1 MSDQSRYRHILK
13 NTSIFGGVQVM
24 QILTAIVKGK
34 IVAILLGP
42 TGMGLNSI
50 FNSVI
55 NMIAEF
61 ANFGLN
67 YSAVRTLAQATE
79 TEDKNRLGHVLY
91 VFNKWIIGC
100 AIIGAL
106 ILIIAAP
113 IISSI
118 SFNNKNYTYSFMW
131 LSLAVIAIIFHKSRL
146 AILQGTRQLNK
157 LAKASL
163 CGSLVGVIIVI
174 PIYLMYGISG
184 ILPAI
189 IISAIATWSISW
201 FISRKT
207 NTTIQLPLRQV
218 FQEGRGMASLGI
230 FMMISNM
237 MSLASTYLLN
247 AFITITGSLADVGLY
262 QGAAS
267 ITNQSVGMIFTAMS
281 VDLLPRLAAVC
292 HNNNQVREIVNQQ
305 AEINI
310 LCVTAIFGA
319 MILFAPL
326 VIYIVLS
333 QEFTTIIP
341 VIRWMLLGMLLR
353 AAAYPVGTISF
364 SKGEKKTFLLYEA
377 IITTSINFLGS
388 AIGYAIYNLEGL
400 SIGFVCS
407 NFLYLILITQVTKRK
422 YQFSFNR
429 SFIQLYIK
437 LFAIA
442 ISIFL
447 CTIFLTS
454 PWIYVCGSL
463 LYIYSLYIIYQELNK
478 RIQLQELWSNLKN
491 KYKKK

>member
-1 MSDQSRYRHILK
+1 
-13 NTSIFGGVQVM
+13 
-24 QILTAIVKGK
+24 
-34 IVAILLGP
+34 
-42 TGMGLNSI
+42 
-50 FNSVI
+50 
-55 NMIAEF
+55 
-61 ANFGLN
+61 
-67 YSAVRTLAQATE
+67 
-79 TEDKNRLGHVLY
+79 
-91 VFNKWIIGC
+91 
-100 AIIGAL
+100 
-106 ILIIAAP
+106 
-113 IISSI
+113 
-118 SFNNKNYTYSFMW
+118 
-131 LSLAVIAIIFHKSRL
+131 
-146 AILQGTRQLNK
+146 
-157 LAKASL
+157 
-163 CGSLVGVIIVI
+163 
-174 PIYLMYGISG
+174 MYGANG

-189 IISAIATWSISW
+189 IISAIATFSISW
-201 FISRKT
+201 FISRETSTK
-207 NTTIQLPLRQV
+207 IQAPFKQV
-218 FQEGRGMASLGI
+218 IQEGREMASLGI

-247 AFITITGSLADVGLY
+247 AFITITGSIADVGLY

-281 VDLLPRLAAVC
+281 VDLLPRLSAVC

-333 QEFTTIIP
+333 KEFATIIP

-364 SKGEKKTFLLYEA
+364 SKGDKKTFLLFEA
-377 IITTSINFLGS
+377 IITTSINFMGS

-400 SIGFVCS
+400 AIGFVCS
-407 NFLYLILITQVTKRK
+407 NLTYLLLITRVTKRK
-422 YQFSFNR
+422 YQFTFSN
-429 SFIQLYIK
+429 SFIRLYAK
-437 LFAIA
+437 LLFIA
-442 ISIFL
+442 TLIFL